1 MLKIISHLIPILLIN
16 AVLFTQS
23 EDSLLKQISEIEVSL
38 DSPIE
43 SEENLYL
50 NTVSF
55 QSFYDLL
62 SPMGE
67 WIQITKEEIDEDLNE
82 GEGQSFSSF
91 YNDDDEL
98 LFIWKPK
105 VNEDWKPYLNGRW
118 EYTEHGWL
126 WVSDDAWGNS
136 TYHYGRWWRSPKY
149 GWVWL
154 PGYTWAP
161 AWVRWRISNDFV
173 GWVALTPKAKW
184 KIEDGITETNYRF
197 KDNDADWVF
206 VEKQSFVNE
215 INKTNIV
222 NSEKNASL
230 IKNSNSVTHIKAE
243 NDAIVNKGP
252 DAGDIEKRT
261 GKKLYRKKLRFRK
274 GHGNA
279 LIGEG
284 DITLNRES
292 FKKYD
297 ASNNRKIID
306 KPKKFK
312 RSEKVKKILK
322 KRKIQK
328 RKGYRK

>member
-1 MLKIISHLIPILLIN
+1 MLKVIPKSILILLFS
-16 AVLFTQS
+16 AVSFSQS
-23 EDSLLKQISEIEVSL
+23 EDSLLKQISEIEITL

-67 WIQITKEEIDEDLNE
+67 WIQITTEEIDEDLNE
-82 GEGQSFSSF
+82 GEGQSYSSLF
-91 YNDDDEL
+91 AEDGEM
-98 LFIWKPK
+98 LFIWKPD
-105 VNEDWKPYLNGRW
+105 VEEGWKPYLNGRW
-118 EYTEHGWL
+118 EYTEQGWL
-126 WVSDDAWGNS
+126 WVSNDAWGNS

-149 GWVWL
+149 GWVWM

-161 AWVRWRISNDFV
+161 AWVRWRISDDFV
-173 GWVALTPKAKW
+173 GWAPLTPKAKW

-197 KDNDADWVF
+197 KNNDADWVF
-206 VEKQSFVNE
+206 VQKNGFVNE
-215 INKTNIV
+215 ISKTNIV
-222 NSEKNASL
+222 NTSENSSL
-230 IKNSNSVTHIKAE
+230 VKTSSSILDIRVE

-261 GKKLYRKKLRFRK
+261 GKKLYRKKLRFQK
-274 GHGNA
+274 GRGNA
-279 LIGEG
+279 LIGESE
-284 DITLNRES
+284 ITLDRKS
-292 FKKYD
+292 FNKYEG
-297 ASNNRKIID
+297 SKSID

-328 RKGYRK
+328 RKGHRK